1 MEKKLPF
8 LETIYHLRT
17 IEQIILYDK
26 LMEVTKQEEK
36 ETIAFLN
43 DEYEKERLNYPFEAP
58 VFNEASAL
66 WASKIV
72 YFSAQ
77 FLLNRQ
83 NTDKDL
89 NAFLPDWKAEISAS
103 TVLSADLCLRF
114 LPQIVQEF
122 KNIDIDDVIIPILE
136 KHLQT
141 YHYSAIGFE
150 NHLEKIDFTL
160 FKNDCFRQLYLN
172 RITNRKDVALS
183 KIRELNKMLQSNFGA
198 YSKQFWNDFEP
209 LTEITITEK

>member
-43 DEYEKERLNYPFEAP
+43 DEYEKERLHYPFEAP
-58 VFNEASAL
+58 VFNETSAL
-66 WASKIV
+66 WASKIL

-89 NAFLPDWKAEISAS
+89 NAFLPDWKQEINPS

-141 YHYSAIGFE
+141 FHYSAIGFE
-150 NHLEKIDFTL
+150 NRLDTIDFSL
-160 FKNDCFRQLYLN
+160 FENECFKQLYLN
-172 RITNRKDVALS
+172 RITSRKDVALS
-183 KIRELNKMLQSNFGA
+183 TIPELNKMLQSNFGA
-198 YSKQFWNDFEP
+198 YSKEFWRDFEP
-209 LTEITITEK
+209 LTENTTTDK